1 MMSGNMENH
10 GFRFPG
16 ELTEVPMTLRMLA
29 EWNRSINV
37 VSAYAREMPDSEV
50 HKYLQNVISM
60 AGDFLCNICY
70 DYSIDPFVLDY
81 WEDGKSEDVIVTP
94 FEPELSDNL
103 CVTGGLNMIKQEAI
117 EQLIV
122 FAENDNFSLEIIRGC
137 LKSFEEYHKAVFE
150 HEIARRLMASTFG
163 DAVEYRSRIES
174 LDRARTACHNS
185 MISNV
190 RILNRMA
197 ENNGLP
203 LIYDGVVS
211 EEQPYRRELADAV
224 FEYIEWLTKTRT

>member
-1 MMSGNMENH
+1 MAENTENH
-10 GFRFPG
+10 GFNLPG
-16 ELTEVPMTLRMLA
+16 KLTEVPMTLRQLA
-29 EWNRSINV
+29 EWNRSLNI
-37 VSAYAREMPDSEV
+37 VSAYAREMPGGEV
-50 HKYLQNVISM
+50 REHLQNVINM
-60 AGDFLCNICY
+60 AGDFLCNICN
-70 DYSIDPFVLDY
+70 DYSMDPFVLDY
-81 WEDGKSEDVIVTP
+81 WDGKSEDVIVTP
-94 FEPELSDNL
+94 FAPELSDNL

-122 FAENDNFSLEIIRGC
+122 FSYNDNFSLEMIRYC
-137 LKSFEEYHKAVFE
+137 LKSFEEYHKAVYE

-163 DAVEYRSRIES
+163 DASEYRSRIES

-224 FEYIEWLTKTRT
+224 FEYIEWLLKTRI